1 MSPAPPAIR
10 RSLRTLTLMHGSMTR
25 NTRRFVTLSV
35 CGWVLVSASV
45 VTAQPS
51 DEPELSATDP
61 AQVEA
66 DSPAAP
72 DEQPVATRE
81 APAQAP
87 IEAAATPR
95 APQPDPPA
103 PTAEREEETG
113 RFVFGSYGRIS
124 IASDLRGG
132 SGREADLVGGG
143 TRGDRYDLSPYIELQ
158 LARHDRILGVRT
170 DVVTTLA
177 LSGEPFHLSGE
188 LDVDIAIRNAYV
200 QATDVGARGLSIW
213 AGSRMWRGDDIYLL
227 NFWPLDELN
236 TVGGGVGY
244 ARDAWRLDLAVGMSR
259 LRGGGYQYQEVAV
272 PSRGFE
278 PTRVVLLDRPRVIG
292 ALRGEYVWRPAAT
305 GPGLKLVLYG
315 EAHGIASGDRRG
327 ADGATVE
334 QLPADDGFVLGAQV
348 SAFLGER
355 DTFANLFVRYGWGL
369 AAYDEIGLPF
379 GLDTFKQASR
389 ARELLIAL
397 SANGEWGPF
406 MLQAAGFYRYF
417 RDADPNVFD
426 RDDLAEWIVVA
437 RPALAIAR
445 VFGVAAE
452 ASVQGTASSEL
463 DTSTG
468 VARAPTLFRLALMP
482 YVSPTGPGS
491 FRRPH
496 LFAVYAITLRSD
508 DARAQYPDEDAFA
521 QRSVEHYLGLGAEW
535 WFDSAYR

>member
-1 MSPAPPAIR
+1 M
-10 RSLRTLTLMHGSMTR
+10 TLAAL
-25 NTRRFVTLSV
+25 
-35 CGWVLVSASV
+35 LVVGLGLARPV
-45 VTAQPS
+45 AAQPAELEADAGTAPEAETASS
-51 DEPELSATDP
+51 DEGSATP
-61 AQVEA
+61 ADEPPPPRTDGA
-66 DSPAAP
+66 DVAPSAAG
-72 DEQPVATRE
+72 
-81 APAQAP
+81 
-87 IEAAATPR
+87 
-95 APQPDPPA
+95 
-103 PTAEREEETG
+103 AEREEAPVDPGSSTAATGPAAQAPGGDETG
-113 RFVFGSYGRIS
+113 RFVFGSYGRIG

-132 SGREADLVGGG
+132 LGREADLVGGG
-143 TRGDRYDLSPYIELQ
+143 TRGDRYDLSSYIELQ

-170 DVVTTLA
+170 DVVATLA

-188 LDVDIAIRNAYV
+188 FEVDLALRNAYV
-200 QATDVGARGLSIW
+200 EASDVGTPGLSLW
-213 AGSRMWRGDDIYLL
+213 VGSRMWRGDDIYLL

-244 ARDAWRLDLAVGMSR
+244 RRDPWRVDLAVGMSR
-259 LRGGGYQYQEVAV
+259 LLGGGYQYQEVAV
-272 PSRGFE
+272 PSTGFV

-292 ALRGEYVWRPAAT
+292 ALRGEYVWRPGST

-315 EAHGIASGDRRG
+315 EAHALASGDRRG
-327 ADGATVE
+327 PDGSTVE
-334 QLPADDGFVLGAQV
+334 QLPADDGFVVGAEV

-369 AAYDEIGLPF
+369 GAYDEIGLPF

-437 RPALAIAR
+437 RPAVAFAR
-445 VFGVAAE
+445 IFGFAAE
-452 ASVQGTASSEL
+452 ASLQGTASSLL

-468 VARAPTLFRLALMP
+468 ETRAPSLFRFALMP
-482 YVSPTGPGS
+482 YLSPTGPGS

-496 LFAVYAITLRSD
+496 LFGVYAVTLRSE
-508 DARAQYPDEDAFA
+508 DARAQYPDDDVFS
-521 QRSVEHYLGLGAEW
+521 QRDVEHYLGIGAEW